1 VASVKL
7 RHEFA
12 GTKHKLFNM
21 ANTKA
26 ILGFIAGASI
36 GAIIGIL
43 MAPEKG
49 ADTRQKIIDKSG
61 DLKDAIKESIT
72 GFLDKLQK
80 GVDEEVSRDDRNI
93 VPKMGND
100 IS

>member
-1 VASVKL
+1 
-7 RHEFA
+7 
-12 GTKHKLFNM
+12 M
-21 ANTKA
+21 ANTKT

-43 MAPEKG
+43 IAPEKG

-80 GVDEEVSRDDRNI
+80 GVDEEVDKEASNM

>member
-1 VASVKL
+1 
-7 RHEFA
+7 
-12 GTKHKLFNM
+12 M
-21 ANTKA
+21 ANTKT

-43 MAPEKG
+43 IAPEKG

-61 DLKDAIKESIT
+61 DLKDAVKESIT

-80 GVDEEVSRDDRNI
+80 GVDEETDQEARNI